1 MLRRLVELLAPV
13 LVASWLSLACD
24 GGSGG
29 DPDVL
34 PDGPDGQGPDRID
47 GPEGGELPV
56 QRIVA
61 GTVDETDTAVVAL
74 VAGGRV
80 FCSGTLVASRTV
92 FTAGHC
98 VAGSRLSASEVE
110 VFFGTR
116 VGGAGQSVPVAAWGV
131 HPGYQLL
138 PDGVPLHDVAFVTLS
153 HDAPVAPL
161 PWRATKLPSLVG
173 VRVKMVGYGVTDA
186 EHQVGAGTRRA
197 AYQTIVDQ
205 DAAFLYYGDGVS
217 GTCQGD
223 SGGPTLLKE
232 DGVTTLVA
240 VTSYGDETCV
250 QVGGNTRV
258 DTNAEFLAA
267 HVDAPVAVPA
277 PPSEAPPRTRLAPA
291 TEVEPNNGYGS
302 SANTLAAPSVVEAAL
317 EPVGDVDYYRVVLP
331 RGATLDAVLT
341 AKPDHDVDV
350 RLTNAGGGL
359 LDASENGAGEADAVS
374 WTNVSDSARTVYLRV
389 YVVSGPEGGDAG
401 GVLYRLAVSW

>member
-1 MLRRLVELLAPV
+1 V
-13 LVASWLSLACD
+13 
-24 GGSGG
+24 
-29 DPDVL
+29 
-34 PDGPDGQGPDRID
+34 
-47 GPEGGELPV
+47 
-56 QRIVA
+56 
-61 GTVDETDTAVVAL
+61 
-74 VAGGRV
+74 
-80 FCSGTLVASRTV
+80 
-92 FTAGHC
+92 
-98 VAGSRLSASEVE
+98 
-110 VFFGTR
+110 
-116 VGGAGQSVPVAAWGV
+116 
-131 HPGYQLL
+131 L
-138 PDGVPLHDVAFVTLS
+138 PDGVPLHDVAFVTLVR
-153 HDAPVAPL
+153 DAPVEPL

-186 EHQVGAGTRRA
+186 LHQVGAGTRRA
-197 AYQTIVDQ
+197 VYQTIVDQ

-267 HVDAPVAVPA
+267 HVAAPA
-277 PPSEAPPRTRLAPA
+277 PSPVSGSEPPSGKPGALVAEA
-291 TEVEPNNGYGS
+291 EPNNGYGS
-302 SANTLAAPSVVEAAL
+302 FSNTLEAPCLVEGAL

-331 RGATLDAVLT
+331 RGATLDAMLT
-341 AKPDHDVDV
+341 AGSDHDVDV

-389 YVVSGPEGGDAG
+389 YGVPGSGPVELSGAT
-401 GVLYRLAVSW
+401 YRAAVSW